1 MKPAPSNNTQTQ
13 RLAQLRE
20 WFLLNNRAWWADKTD
35 EQLLGEDR
43 LDCYRSGVT
52 ELPEAIGCM
61 SRLEW
66 LNLNFNP
73 VEHLPDAIGELAR
86 LEILQLSEAKLTHL
100 PESIGKLKRLLFLRI
115 DDSGLPALPESIGYL
130 SALIKLQISG
140 NRIETL
146 PESMARL
153 TQLEYVDLSDNPLTE
168 LPEYVGAWRNL
179 QYLNVRGT
187 GLTRLPESLGELKHL
202 RRLDCDTGK
211 IKNVPALAFY
221 NQFEH
226 RPLNLI
232 QKIFA
237 EFFSYFGHTLPE
249 ENVRLRQRGQIGGED
264 DGDYGYGDVVQYLFG
279 RNERGEYLDF
289 YCRHRHAGDQHW
301 RIFED
306 GGTEQLEVPTSWR
319 SSSKDPEEDA
329 RLQEAFY
336 AENTRIYKLLRDK
349 GFED

>member
-1 MKPAPSNNTQTQ
+1 M
-13 RLAQLRE
+13 
-20 WFLLNNRAWWADKTD
+20 RA
-35 EQLLGEDR
+35 
-43 LDCYRSGVT
+43 
-52 ELPEAIGCM
+52 
-61 SRLEW
+61 LEW
-66 LNLNFNP
+66 INLNFNP

-86 LEILQLSEAKLTHL
+86 LEILQLSEAKLTRL

-115 DDSGLPALPESIGYL
+115 DDSGLPALPESIGDL
-130 SALIKLQISG
+130 SALIKLHLSG

-168 LPEYVGAWRNL
+168 PPEFVGAWRNL

-211 IKNVPALAFY
+211 IENVPALAFY

-232 QKIFA
+232 QKNFA

-264 DGDYGYGDVVQYLFG
+264 DGDYGYGDVVRYLFG

-289 YCRHRHAGDQHW
+289 YCRHRTAGDQHW

-336 AENTRIYKLLRDK
+336 TENTRIYKLLRNK